1 MSWRNQGRLVEDL
14 RLGLPPGRITG
25 KSNNL
30 GKDRGREESVQ
41 RSLRP
46 IWQGTG
52 AGRVEP
58 SYWWPWKSA

>member
-1 MSWRNQGRLVEDL
+1 MSWRNQGRLVGDL

-30 GKDRGREESVQ
+30 SEDRGREESVQ

-46 IWQGTG
+46 IWQGTE

-58 SYWWPWKSA
+58 NDWWPWKSA